1 GEGRQKAP
9 RRGPTTTTIASSS
22 NNSPNPSVVGDDEKM
37 SKTPRDESASDVVP
51 RAIAFEETPPSKVED
66 TPDRADQSSTRVI
79 IVGRETLIT
88 RSGCVGLVGRTAL
101 LQCIGIVMAGK
112 RKRGSEE
119 APSSPV
125 APTRA
130 RKVAVKKGGKTAPR
144 EGEMFYLFKSEPES
158 RFEKGMDMKFSI
170 DDLIAS
176 ENGTAE
182 WDGVRNYQARNLM
195 REMKV
200 GDRGFFYHSNCKPP
214 GIVGIVE

>member
-51 RAIAFEETPPSKVED
+51 RAIAFKETPPSKVED
-66 TPDRADQSSTRVI
+66 TPDRADQSSTRV
-79 IVGRETLIT
+79 
-88 RSGCVGLVGRTAL
+88 TAL

-112 RKRGSEE
+112 RKRGSED

-158 RFEKGMDMKFSI
+158 RFEK
-170 DDLIAS
+170 
-176 ENGTAE
+176 
-182 WDGVRNYQARNLM
+182 
-195 REMKV
+195 
-200 GDRGFFYHSNCKPP
+200 
-214 GIVGIVE
+214 

>member
-1 GEGRQKAP
+1 AAAPVGMGRSKGEGRQKAP

-22 NNSPNPSVVGDDEKM
+22 NNSPNPSVVGDEEKM

-66 TPDRADQSSTRVI
+66 TPDRADQSSTLKR
-79 IVGRETLIT
+79 L
-88 RSGCVGLVGRTAL
+88 
-101 LQCIGIVMAGK
+101 VMAGK

-144 EGEMFYLFKSEPES
+144 EGE
-158 RFEKGMDMKFSI
+158 
-170 DDLIAS
+170 
-176 ENGTAE
+176 
-182 WDGVRNYQARNLM
+182 
-195 REMKV
+195 
-200 GDRGFFYHSNCKPP
+200 
-214 GIVGIVE
+214 